1 MNICIEGPD
10 NSGKTTLVK
19 ELAYIYERPVIHAPR
34 PESDEHA
41 WGLFQDETQDSGTVI
56 LDRSQAMSGLIYDI
70 VVRNQLPLFGREHIE
85 KLAECTLL
93 IVCLP
98 PLEDVLAENGREQM
112 HGVASNH
119 AKLYEAYKELANGGK
134 IGHYSVFIYNWRIH
148 TTTDVMNWIEEML
161 GGPLY

>member
-19 ELAYIYERPVIHAPR
+19 ELAYIYERPVIHATR

-56 LDRSQAMSGLIYDI
+56 LDRSQAMSGLVYDV

-93 IVCLP
+93 IICLP
-98 PLEDVLAENGREQM
+98 PKEQVLAKNGREQM
-112 HGVASNH
+112 EGVESNH
-119 AKLYEAYKELANGGK
+119 AKLYDAYKELAHNGK
-134 IGHYSVFIYNWRIH
+134 IGHYSVFIYDYNEH
-148 TTTDVMNWIEEML
+148 VAADVMNWIEDML